1 MVICTNPAAGAVQN
15 INSCVIFGFT
25 LELRNFFTPTE
36 VRLLEFIPIKTL
48 HCHIWRTKVDD
59 SLARTVSQWHQSD
72 YFDNNL
78 SLFIIHL
85 PSRWTDWQNY
95 ILQWA
100 PRRSVNYL
108 RNNLDPGTDIW
119 DPDSGNPDAGHSQVA
134 VKPRLSIPI
143 KCKGNYVWPAK
154 LSELMFQNMKLT
166 RGFILKPFAGRNHD
180 RPAWLWLLNGLPGL
194 LVLWWNAII

>member
-1 MVICTNPAAGAVQN
+1 MSVTSFRFILHSHSRVCRNVCKRRAVEYRVWIQVASYISSVHISRAVLN

-25 LELRNFFTPTE
+25 FELRNFLTPTE

-48 HCHIWRTKVDD
+48 HCHIWRTKAD
-59 SLARTVSQWHQSD
+59 SKAWTVSQWQQSD

-95 ILQWA
+95 ILQWP

-108 RNNLDPGTDIW
+108 RNNLHRTRTFEILI
-119 DPDSGNPDAGHSQVA
+119 AG
-134 VKPRLSIPI
+134 I
-143 KCKGNYVWPAK
+143 
-154 LSELMFQNMKLT
+154 LT
-166 RGFILKPFAGRNHD
+166 RSNLK
-180 RPAWLWLLNGLPGL
+180 LLLSL
-194 LVLWWNAII
+194 D

>member
-1 MVICTNPAAGAVQN
+1 MFAKEGQSSIGCRYKPPLISSVHISRAVLN

-25 LELRNFFTPTE
+25 FELRNFLTPTE

-48 HCHIWRTKVDD
+48 HCLIWRTKAD
-59 SLARTVSQWHQSD
+59 SLAWTVSQWQQSD

-95 ILQWA
+95 ILQWT

-108 RNNLDPGTDIW
+108 RNNLHRTRTFEILI
-119 DPDSGNPDAGHSQVA
+119 AG
-134 VKPRLSIPI
+134 I
-143 KCKGNYVWPAK
+143 
-154 LSELMFQNMKLT
+154 LT
-166 RGFILKPFAGRNHD
+166 RSNLK
-180 RPAWLWLLNGLPGL
+180 LLLSL
-194 LVLWWNAII
+194 D

>member
-1 MVICTNPAAGAVQN
+1 MISNSNSAVQN

-48 HCHIWRTKVDD
+48 HCHIWRTKMDD
-59 SLARTVSQWHQSD
+59 SLAWTVSQWHQSD

-108 RNNLDPGTDIW
+108 RNNLHRAADIW
-119 DPDSGNPDAGHSQVA
+119 DPDSGNPDGRQSQVA
-134 VKPRLSIPI
+134 VKPQLSIPI
-143 KCKGNYVWPAK
+143 KCKGDSMARAK

-166 RGFILKPFAGRNHD
+166 RGFILKPFAGQSNYTG
-180 RPAWLWLLNGLPGL
+180 LLGWDCSMVPGL

>member
-1 MVICTNPAAGAVQN
+1 MFAKAWRSNIECRYKPPLVSSVHISRSVLN

-25 LELRNFFTPTE
+25 LKLRNLLTPTE
-36 VRLLEFIPIKTL
+36 VRLLKLIPIKTL
-48 HCHIWRTKVDD
+48 HCHIWRTKVDT
-59 SLARTVSQWHQSD
+59 SAWTVSQWQQRD

-108 RNNLDPGTDIW
+108 RNNLHRSTDIW
-119 DPDSGNPDAGHSQVA
+119 DPDSGNPDGRQSQVA
-134 VKPRLSIPI
+134 VKPQLSIPI
-143 KCKGNYVWPAK
+143 KCKGDCMA
-154 LSELMFQNMKLT
+154 S
-166 RGFILKPFAGRNHD
+166 
-180 RPAWLWLLNGLPGL
+180 
-194 LVLWWNAII
+194 